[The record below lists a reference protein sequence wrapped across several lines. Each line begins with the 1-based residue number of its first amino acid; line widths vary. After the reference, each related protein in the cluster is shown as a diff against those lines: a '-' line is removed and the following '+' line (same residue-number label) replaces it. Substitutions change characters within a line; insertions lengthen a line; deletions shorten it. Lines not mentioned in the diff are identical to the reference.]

1 MPAGLHRFLTQAQL
15 EDIVPSNLAL
25 TSGLMTRKGGAGR
38 LFLIF
43 MDDFL
48 PLHGT
53 EEASLITPLDFI
65 ASAFLKTLTKA
76 FGGD

>member
-1 MPAGLHRFLTQAQL
+1 
-15 EDIVPSNLAL
+15 
-25 TSGLMTRKGGAGR
+25 MTRKGGAGR

-48 PLHGT
+48 PFHGK

-65 ASAFLKTLTKA
+65 ASALLPTLTKA
-76 FGGD
+76 FGGDFWGNHAQALSSKLMEEGVRRTLHC